1 MRMHSS
7 CIRTRGFLKKAA
19 KKSRLED
26 AEHLANPLY
35 EYPRRILQSCIFV
48 MPRWCWGGRDWLRK
62 PKAARRCSK
71 PKLNVAHI
79 STGLPNS
86 SESEGT

>member
-26 AEHLANPLY
+26 VEHLANPLY

-48 MPRWCWGGRDWLRK
+48 MPRWCWGGVIGSESRK
-62 PKAARRCSK
+62 PREDA
-71 PKLNVAHI
+71 LN
-79 STGLPNS
+79 LN
-86 SESEGT
+86 